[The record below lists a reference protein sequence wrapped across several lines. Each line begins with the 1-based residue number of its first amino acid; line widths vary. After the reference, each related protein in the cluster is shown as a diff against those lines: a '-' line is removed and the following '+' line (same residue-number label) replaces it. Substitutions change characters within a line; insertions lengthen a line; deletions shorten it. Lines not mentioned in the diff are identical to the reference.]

1 MSAKIES
8 IVEYTDF
15 RTPTKRVAMI
25 EVHYS
30 TDKGYK
36 GVVHL
41 EKQGATKE
49 SISAAVMEAAKIPDE
64 MIGARVSK

>member
-1 MSAKIES
+1 ML
-8 IVEYTDF
+8 
-15 RTPTKRVAMI
+15 

-49 SISAAVMEAAKIPDE
+49 SVSAAVMEAAKIPDE